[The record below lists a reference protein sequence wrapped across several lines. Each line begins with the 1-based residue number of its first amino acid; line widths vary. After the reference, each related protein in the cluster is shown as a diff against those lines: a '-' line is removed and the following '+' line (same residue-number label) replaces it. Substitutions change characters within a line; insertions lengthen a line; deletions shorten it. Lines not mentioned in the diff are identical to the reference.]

1 MQAPTGGT
9 QASQS
14 NDDPAPQALIGSK
27 TVDKALELTNT
38 LAAIVKEVAE
48 VLNHAPY
55 VKTLTGVIL
64 QFIKIKDELETNK
77 KRCIEIIDKVLDL
90 SRWIYAKLAVI
101 ANSGER
107 AKENLAQVENSL
119 IDCASTL
126 TNILGELKKHQA
138 RPKLAKFV
146 SRGVEDLNKLD
157 RSVDNLEKRLLRDM
171 VFDIKLQQGMPVSG
185 ENMDPASH
193 APTDSADHVLPPKPH
208 LMVERE
214 EQLKLALGILLR
226 PEPSRIA
233 IIGGGGF
240 GKTTL
245 ARTILHNPK
254 IVERYQSQYFLSCEG
269 ISNIDSLL
277 LGFGLMLGLNAAP
290 SAILASARRLLETST
305 TLLCFDN
312 FETPWEAFD
321 TRTKVEELLESI
333 ADIPNVSLIITIRG
347 EQRPSKVAWS
357 KPLLQPLSTLSLD
370 GAREILQDIA
380 SDHTVDDFTLQLLQ
394 AIDGIPLA
402 VTLVSTLLR
411 DGESS
416 ESLWGRWSANY
427 TKAIHTGG
435 DDRLSNLNQ
444 SIALSVDSLRMN
456 KDASASRQVL
466 AALSLLPNGF
476 PFNNEAIVNLQKH
489 LNSSEPVGSDVPT
502 RFPKLRTMLRRITR
516 ADQHTKDVVASV
528 GIPSQQIR
536 IGDLHTIFETL
547 RAVALIRVDHTS
559 TSPRLQMLS
568 PIRLFCN
575 EFLSSETSL
584 VLENVANYYI
594 SIMSQAS
601 GEVDDAEIYAQVVP
615 EIQNIH
621 SVFQRAFKAGY
632 SQDISHLIF
641 ATSYLTDW
649 SIYIG
654 YLSQDTI
661 QMAFQNSVN
670 FPIPHA
676 GCLISLGYLYNTEGQ
691 HRKAETCFREA
702 AALFKQAKDVD
713 GEAEALER
721 SATMLFRLGK
731 VDESE
736 VAFKTSLKLY
746 TKIGNKKGQAQVR
759 EGLGELYIRQGQNS
773 EAQATFSDALEAY
786 QQISNL
792 IGQANVAQSLSHLH
806 FNSGN
811 LVEAE
816 KYATE
821 ALKTAKHANAATGE
835 GNALGILGRIYLA
848 LDRVPEARQAL
859 EQALMIQRQ
868 QNDSINQLNAIN
880 DLAEVYIRSD
890 QLSAAEALLTASS
903 KVDLDA
909 EQIAFILTKLGWLY
923 ICGNRLDKAETHLDD
938 ALQRCRR
945 FDRKDQQAMV
955 LAHLATIYFKSNRLD
970 KAERALKSIPDQVG
984 HWISSEIHR
993 LWVLG
998 DLYIIKG
1005 EFKDAAASLDA
1016 ALATCQNRQKSYSY
1030 QQGNILRSMGT
1041 LHVKQSRAD
1050 LAIDKFKEA
1059 REFHRKAQW
1068 VSEQATDLKRLGEAY
1083 GMLEMAEEAEAAFR
1097 EAEELMESV
1106 REARVLKE

>member
-1 MQAPTGGT
+1 
-9 QASQS
+9 
-14 NDDPAPQALIGSK
+14 
-27 TVDKALELTNT
+27 
-38 LAAIVKEVAE
+38 
-48 VLNHAPY
+48 
-55 VKTLTGVIL
+55 
-64 QFIKIKDELETNK
+64 
-77 KRCIEIIDKVLDL
+77 
-90 SRWIYAKLAVI
+90 
-101 ANSGER
+101 
-107 AKENLAQVENSL
+107 
-119 IDCASTL
+119 
-126 TNILGELKKHQA
+126 
-138 RPKLAKFV
+138 
-146 SRGVEDLNKLD
+146 
-157 RSVDNLEKRLLRDM
+157 
-171 VFDIKLQQGMPVSG
+171 
-185 ENMDPASH
+185 
-193 APTDSADHVLPPKPH
+193 
-208 LMVERE
+208 MVERE
-214 EQLKLALGILLR
+214 EQLNLALNILLR

-245 ARTILHNPK
+245 ARMILHDSK
-254 IVERYQSQYFLSCEG
+254 IIERYQSQYFLSCEG

-277 LGFGLMLGLNAAP
+277 LGFGSMLGLKVAP
-290 SAILASARRLLETST
+290 SAILLSARRLLETST
-305 TLLCFDN
+305 TLICFDN

-321 TRTKVEELLESI
+321 TRTKVEELLEFI

-357 KPLLQPLSTLSLD
+357 KPLLQPLLTLSLD

-380 SDHTVDDFTLQLLQ
+380 SDHTVDGFTLQLLQ

-435 DDRLSNLNQ
+435 DDRLSNLNR

-476 PFNNEAIVNLQKH
+476 PFNNKAIASLQKH

-502 RFPKLRTMLRRITR
+502 RFPKLRTMLRRVTR
-516 ADQHTKDVVASV
+516 ADQHTKDVDTSA
-528 GIPSQQIR
+528 GMASQQSGIS
-536 IGDLHTIFETL
+536 DLHTILETL

-575 EFLSSETSL
+575 EFLFPETLL

-594 SIMSQAS
+594 TIMLR
-601 GEVDDAEIYAQVVP
+601 DTDRTDAVLYARVVP
-615 EIQNIH
+615 EILNVH
-621 SVFQRAFKAGY
+621 SVFQRVFNIGY
-632 SQDISHLIF
+632 SQDITRLID
-641 ATSYLTDW
+641 ATSYLTTW
-649 SIYIG
+649 SRYIG

-661 QMAFQNSVN
+661 QMALKSSVN

-676 GCLISLGYLYNTEGQ
+676 GCLMSLGHLYDTEGQ
-691 HRKAETCFREA
+691 HTKADTYFTEA
-702 AALFKQAKDVD
+702 AALYKEAKDVD
-713 GEAEALER
+713 GEAWALER
-721 SATMLFRLGK
+721 SGNMLSHLGQHNQ
-731 VDESE
+731 SE

-746 TKIGNKKGQAQVR
+746 TQTDNKLGQALVLQ
-759 EGLGELYIRQGQNS
+759 GLGDLYRVQGRFS
-773 EAQATFSDALEAY
+773 EAQATLSSALEAY
-786 QQISNL
+786 QQISYL
-792 IGQANVAQSLSHLH
+792 VGQASVAQILSDLH
-806 FNSGN
+806 FNYGN
-811 LVEAE
+811 LVKAE

-821 ALKTAKHANAATGE
+821 ALNTAKQANSARGE
-835 GNALGILGRIYLA
+835 GNALRTLGNIYLA

-859 EQALMIQRQ
+859 EQSLIISKQ

-880 DLAEVYIRSD
+880 NLAEVYIRSD

-903 KVDLDA
+903 KVELDVV
-909 EQIAFILTKLGWLY
+909 QIPDILTRLGWIY
-923 ICGNRLDKAETHLDD
+923 ICGNRLDKAEPVLDN
-938 ALQRCRR
+938 ALQLFRR
-945 FDRKDQQAMV
+945 FDRKDRQAEV

-970 KAERALKSIPDQVG
+970 EAEQVLKSILELDPSINDEMHQ
-984 HWISSEIHR
+984 

-998 DLYIIKG
+998 DLYIVKG
-1005 EFKDAAASLDA
+1005 EFEDAEASLDA
-1016 ALATCQNRQKSYSY
+1016 AMAQCQNSGFTHSYER
-1030 QQGNILRSMGT
+1030 GNILRSMGT

-1050 LAIDKFKEA
+1050 LAIDKFKES

-1083 GMLEMAEEAEAAFR
+1083 EMLERAEEAGAAFR

-1106 REARVLKE
+1106 PEARTLKE